1 MNRQVLVVAGD
12 RPGAFSTIGQA
23 LAQAEAGATI
33 SVHPGR
39 YEEKLVISQLVTL
52 VAENGAGPVEV
63 HAREGSVLTVN
74 AEAAQL
80 NGFVLSCADDQLA
93 AVDVV
98 RGEAALDGCEIG
110 GVSWTTLLARAQGS
124 LALRGC
130 RVTSSGGAGIVIASP
145 IPSAVEDT
153 EIVEPFSTGVVVA
166 ENGSAALRRSTV
178 VRPQGNGVCVN
189 GEGMLTIERCQILGA
204 AKPAMVVEQSGRAA
218 ITGLTVREGASVD
231 LYLMSA
237 GTTSVAD
244 SHFIGS
250 AVQSA
255 HVSGGAAPMLR
266 ACVFSGAAQT
276 GVQVAG
282 HSSPEFIDCTVDS
295 APAGIAVNEGSSPRF
310 ERTTVRGSTQVAVHI
325 SGGAD
330 ARFTGLRL
338 STDGGPGIAVSG
350 QSRLTLADASV
361 ESGEQTALWVAE
373 GSQAAVS
380 DAALISSADGAA
392 QFNGAGPGQLGSVL
406 LRGGGLLVAQGDEI
420 SLRDSEIV
428 DAAADAIQ
436 LGSGASLTA
445 FRCRI
450 RDPRRNGVAVEPGA
464 RATFRECEVL
474 GAAEDGFRL
483 DTREPVRLSDCA
495 VVQAGGVP
503 VHRLADGDQVSID
516 NMLGGERKDPPGA
529 PRPATTGL
537 AFGGPPEAPARFEPE
552 EGAGTSE
559 SLTLGDA
566 ALLSGPLAE
575 LESLVGLTGVKK
587 EVTGL
592 INLIKMAQTR
602 ERMGLPMPPMS
613 RHLVFAGP
621 PGTGKTTVARL
632 YGTILAELGIL
643 AKGHMI
649 EVARADLV
657 GQHIGSTAIK
667 TTEVV
672 NKAIGGV
679 LFIDEAYTLTAQSGG
694 SGPDFGQ
701 EAVDAL
707 MKIMEDQRDSLVV
720 IVAGY
725 SELMQRFLESNP
737 GLASRFTRTIEFPNY
752 SVDELVTIFSGLV
765 RKHYYELTDDGLQ
778 AVREYFERVPKDGT
792 FGNGRV
798 ARKLF
803 EAMVNNQ
810 ASRLAVQPPAKD
822 SELSRL
828 TARDLQ
834 AEIDAL
840 QVAAPSPL
848 AAGGI
853 AGDPAAA
860 IAASAGWRRLSGLA
874 GQAAVRGAAGRRL
887 MHLAQLAST
896 GHAIGPQANV
906 VIAGPRGSGRSE
918 FAKLYAQTL
927 SELDL
932 VAVGQLVRCS
942 VTRELRAQWPGQAE
956 SLVDAVFDDA
966 VGGVLLVHADGDWPM
981 EPHAPAVE
989 VLGVLAEAAQ
999 RHPAAPVMVLAGEPE
1014 RLTSLWPLV
1023 PALRTSFA
1031 EMWELDAYGPGELAE
1046 VAARLLVRRGHEVP
1060 DEVRAALADQLAS
1073 QPLRTVH
1080 AAHQLAYRLSATAAS
1095 RTLAV
1100 ADLGGVSAP
1109 GTGPLPLGQGLASVG

>member
-1 MNRQVLVVAGD
+1 MNRQLLVVAGD
-12 RPGAFSTIGQA
+12 RPGGFSTIGQA
-23 LAQAEAGATI
+23 LTQARAGATI

-39 YEEKLVISQLVTL
+39 YEESLVISQPVTL
-52 VAENGAGPVEV
+52 VAEEGAGAVEV
-63 HAREGSVLTVN
+63 YAREGSVLTVN
-74 AEAAQL
+74 AEAVQL
-80 NGFVLSCADDQLA
+80 SGFVLSCADDQLA

-98 RGEAALDGCEIG
+98 RGQAALDGCEIA
-110 GVSWTTLLARAQGS
+110 GVSWTTLLARGEGS

-130 RVTSSGGAGIVIASP
+130 RVTSPGGAGIVIASP

-153 EIVEPFSTGVVVA
+153 EIVEPMSTGVVVA
-166 ENGSAALRRSTV
+166 ENGSAALRRCTV
-178 VRPQGNGVCVN
+178 VRPQGNGICVN
-189 GEGMLTIERCQILGA
+189 GEATITIDRCEILGA
-204 AKPAMVVEQSGRAA
+204 AKPAMVVEQLGRAA

-231 LYLMSA
+231 LYLMSE

-255 HVSGGAAPMLR
+255 HISGGAAPVLR
-266 ACVFSGAAQT
+266 ACEFSGAAHA

-295 APAGIAVNEGSSPRF
+295 APDGIVVSEGSSPRF
-310 ERTTVRGSTQVAVHI
+310 ERTTVRGSTQVAVHV
-325 SGGAD
+325 SGGAE

-338 STDGGPGIAVSG
+338 SAGSGPGIAVSG

-361 ESGEQTALWVAE
+361 ESGAEPALWVAE
-373 GSQAAVS
+373 LSQVAVS
-380 DAALISSADGAA
+380 DANLISSADGAA
-392 QFNGAGPGQLGSVL
+392 QFNGAGPGQLASVL
-406 LRGGGLLVAQGDEI
+406 LRGGGVLVAAGDEI

-428 DAAADAIQ
+428 DAAADGIQ

-450 RDPRRNGVAVEPGA
+450 RDPRGNGVAVEEGA

-474 GAAEDGFRL
+474 GAAEDGFWL
-483 DTREPVRLSDCA
+483 DTREPVILGDCA
-495 VVQAGGVP
+495 VVKAGGVP
-503 VHRLADGDQVSID
+503 VRRLAAGDQVSID
-516 NMLGGERKDPPGA
+516 NLRGGERNDPPGA
-529 PRPATTGL
+529 RP
-537 AFGGPPEAPARFEPE
+537 AFGGPPETPDRFEQPDE
-552 EGAGTSE
+552 RAGTSE
-559 SLTLGDA
+559 SLILGDA

-643 AKGHMI
+643 EKGHMI

-765 RKHYYELTDDGLQ
+765 RKHYYELTDDGMQ
-778 AVREYFERVPKDGT
+778 AVREYFERVPKHDN

-834 AEIDAL
+834 AEIDGL
-840 QVAAPSPL
+840 QVAAASP
-848 AAGGI
+848 AA
-853 AGDPAAA
+853 AGDPAEA
-860 IAASAGWRRLSGLA
+860 ITATAGWRRLSGLV
-874 GQAAVRGAAGRRL
+874 GQAAVRDAARRRL
-887 MHLAQLAST
+887 MRLSQLAST
-896 GHAIGPQANV
+896 GRAVGQQANV
-906 VIAGPRGSGRSE
+906 VIAGARGSGRSE

-932 VAVGQLVRCS
+932 VAAGQLVRCS
-942 VTRELRAQWPGQAE
+942 ISRELHAQWPGQAE
-956 SLVDAVFDDA
+956 SLVDAAFDDA
-966 VGGVLLVHADGDWPM
+966 RGGVLLVHTDGDWPM
-981 EPHAPAVE
+981 EPHAPGVE
-989 VLGVLAEAAQ
+989 VLGALAEAAQ
-999 RHPAAPVMVLAGEPE
+999 RHPAAPVVVLAGELE
-1014 RLTSLWPLV
+1014 LLTSLWPLV
-1023 PALRTSFA
+1023 PGLRKSFA
-1031 EMWELDAYGPGELAE
+1031 EMWQLDAYGPAELAE
-1046 VAARLLVRRGHEVP
+1046 VAVRLLIRRGHEVP
-1060 DEVRAALADQLAS
+1060 DEVREALVDGLAS
-1073 QPLRTVH
+1073 QPLRTVR

-1100 ADLGGVSAP
+1100 ADLGGVSPP
-1109 GTGPLPLGQGLASVG
+1109 GTGSLPLGQGLASVG